1 MAEPNLMTMS
11 GHRAGS
17 WPAANSPARAQSTG
31 GASNTTTVEWKDF
44 GVKLDFLP
52 FVIDDETIRMTVTPE
67 VSTIDY
73 SLGTTLVVGGSP
85 VPGLNTRNAS
95 TTVELRQGQ
104 TLAIAGLLQ
113 VSINAETSRIPGLGD
128 LPIIGPMFSNT
139 SHERQEKEL
148 VVLVTPYLAAPM
160 EACQVPALPGA
171 DIKDPTAWEFYFL
184 NRIEGRPARTTGR
197 RCRTTASTR
206 RTGSTWSTRA
216 SPGPWGFRSDGDG
229 GRGTWGGGWEAGSV
243 DQSEYM
249 VPGPGGRGE
258 DGGFVAARR
267 VVEIPR
273 SAGTSPGG
281 GVQIDGPQ
289 ADAQTEDAA
298 RAALT

>member
-1 MAEPNLMTMS
+1 MEQNQLLSIMAEPNLMTMS
-11 GHRAGS
+11 GHRARFLAGGQF
-17 WPAANSPARAQSTG
+17 PVPVPQSTG

-148 VVLVTPYLAAPM
+148 VVLVTPYLVAPM

-184 NRIEGRPARTTGR
+184 NRIEGRR
-197 RCRTTASTR
+197 RADY
-206 RTGSTWSTRA
+206 RA
-216 SPGPWGFRSDGDG
+216 
-229 GRGTWGGGWEAGSV
+229 T
-243 DQSEYM
+243 
-249 VPGPGGRGE
+249 VP
-258 DGGFVAARR
+258 DDCVHTARR
-267 VVEIPR
+267 INLEHQSI
-273 SAGTSPGG
+273 S
-281 GVQIDGPQ
+281 GPVGFS
-289 ADAQTEDAA
+289 E
-298 RAALT
+298 